1 MLEIEKPK
9 IDRAEVSEDETYGKF
24 IIEPLERGYGV
35 TLGNAMRRIMLSSLP
50 GAAVSSIRIDGVLHE
65 FSTIPGVKED
75 VVEIILNLKELAVK
89 LYSPETKI
97 ARIEAD
103 GPCTVTGKD
112 IKTDGDVEIINKD
125 LHIATLE
132 QNAKL
137 NMELTITPGRGY
149 ATAEKNKR
157 PDQAIGIIPIDS
169 IYTPVK
175 RVNFSVDNTRVGQ
188 ITDYDRLTLEVWTN
202 GTLKPDEAISY
213 AAKIMI
219 EHLNLFVGLTEKIDE
234 VEIVEEKEEDKRDK
248 VLDMTIEELDL
259 SVRSYN
265 CLKRAGINTVE
276 DLIQRTEEDM
286 MKVRN
291 LGKKSLE
298 EVQQKL
304 ALLGLGLKKSEE

>member
-1 MLEIEKPK
+1 MFETEKPK

-24 IIEPLERGYGV
+24 IVEPLERGFGI
-35 TLGNAMRRIMLSSLP
+35 TLGNALRRIMLSSLP
-50 GAAVSSIRIDGVLHE
+50 GAAVSSIKIDGVLHE

-89 LYSPETKI
+89 IYSPETKI
-97 ARIEAD
+97 ARIEVD
-103 GPCTVTGKD
+103 GPCEVTGRD
-112 IKTDGDVEIINKD
+112 IKADGDVEIANPD

-132 QNAKL
+132 SDAKL
-137 NMELTITPGRGY
+137 YMELTINPGRGY
-149 ATAEKNKR
+149 ATSEKNKR
-157 PDQAIGIIPIDS
+157 PDQPIGIIPIDS
-169 IYTPVK
+169 IYTPIK
-175 RVNFSVDNTRVGQ
+175 RVNFSVEDTRVGQ
-188 ITDYDRLTLEVWTN
+188 ITDYDRLTLEVWTD

-219 EHLNLFVGLTEKIDE
+219 EQLNLFVGLTEKTDE
-234 VEIVEEKEEDKRDK
+234 VEPVEETEDDKRDK
-248 VLDMTIEELDL
+248 VLDMTVEELDL

-276 DLIQRTEEDM
+276 ELTQRTDEDM

-304 ALLGLGLKKSEE
+304 ALLGLSLRKSEE